1 MNVAYTETD
10 QKFLSEGMK
19 TVEPVKISKWKNEPS
34 VNDLKRDLES
44 ATPAHA
50 VHMAKIKRWNDLL
63 QVEGKSKPPKRAG
76 RSSIQP
82 KLIRRQAEWRYP
94 ALSEPFLGTSKL
106 FSVSPVTFEDA
117 AAARQNQLVLNW
129 QFRTK
134 LNRVVLVD
142 HFTRTAVDEGTAVVQ
157 TGWSRKLKKV
167 KKIVDRFAFY
177 AIGSEEDAAK
187 LEEALQMKK
196 ADPRSFAETAPAEV
210 IEAVNYF
217 EETGE
222 YVIAEKDGTE
232 EIEVEEVLEN
242 KPTVVVHNP
251 NNVVFD
257 PSCNGDLDKCKFA
270 IVSFE
275 TSKSDLEAQTGRYKN
290 LNAVDWNLVAPT
302 IDTTDHATD
311 TPSDYNFKDT
321 TRKRVMAREYW
332 GEYDIHGT
340 GELVPIVATWVGD
353 VMIRMEENPFPDK
366 KLPFVVV
373 NYLPVKRELYGE
385 ADAEVLEDSQR
396 VLGAITRGLIDSMG
410 RSANAQRG
418 MAKGMLDATNQ
429 RRYESGE
436 DYFFNPTTQPTQGI
450 VEHKYPEIPQS
461 AVFMMNMSNQEAES
475 LTGVKAFSGGMSGN
489 AYGDVAAGVRGML
502 DAASKREMAI
512 LRRLAKGWA
521 QIGIK
526 IMMMNAVF
534 LSEEEVIRVT
544 NTEFVTIKRED
555 LAGNFDLEVDISTAE
570 IDDAKSKDL
579 GFMLQTLGPKG
590 DQKMVMD
597 ILAEICELKR
607 MPELAER
614 LRQWQPPQPTEEQ
627 KMMERLGIEKLQLEN
642 DKLRAEAEEIR
653 ARAKKALA
661 EADKASLDFV
671 EQETGTKHAR
681 DMEKQQGQAQ
691 GNQNLQITKALTTP
705 KKEGEKAPDLEAA
718 IGFNSISDKLNN
730 APTSALERDQAV
742 PQNPELNL
750 GSRFYDPSLDPATN
764 PNITI

>member
-1 MNVAYTETD
+1 MNAITLTD
-10 QKFLSEGMK
+10 QKFLSEDIK
-19 TVEPVKISKWKNEPS
+19 KVEPVKISKWKREPQ
-34 VNDLKRDLES
+34 VTDLKRDLES
-44 ATPAHA
+44 ATPAHTEQ
-50 VHMAKIKRWNDLL
+50 MGKIKRWNDLL
-63 QVEGKSKPPKRAG
+63 KVEGVSKPPKRAG

-106 FSVSPVTFEDA
+106 FKVSPVTFEDA

-134 LNRVVLVD
+134 LNRIVLVD
-142 HFTRTAVDEGTAVVQ
+142 HYTRTAVDEGTAVVQ
-157 TGWSRKLKKV
+157 VGWSRKTKKV
-167 KKIVDRFAFY
+167 KKTVDKFAMY
-177 AIGSEEDAAK
+177 AVSTEEELASLQEAIG
-187 LEEALQMKK
+187 MKD

-210 IEAVNYF
+210 IEAVKYY

-222 YVIAEKDGTE
+222 FVVAQKDGTE
-232 EIEVEEVLEN
+232 EVEVEDVLEN
-242 KPTVVVHNP
+242 QPTVVVHNP

-257 PSCNGDLDKCKFA
+257 PSCNGDLDKAKFA

-275 TSKSDLEAQTGRYKN
+275 TSKADLEAQGDRYKN
-290 LNAVDWNLVAPT
+290 LDAVDWALAAPT
-302 IDTTDHATD
+302 IDTNDHHTN
-311 TPSDYNFKDT
+311 TPSDYNFKDIP
-321 TRKRVMAREYW
+321 RKRVLAREYW
-332 GEYDIHGT
+332 GEYDVHGT
-340 GELVPIVATWVGD
+340 GEMVQIVATWIGD

-385 ADAEVLEDSQR
+385 PDAEVLEDSQR
-396 VLGAITRGLIDSMG
+396 ILGAITRGLIDSMG

-429 RRYESGE
+429 RRYEAGE
-436 DYFFNPTTQPTQGI
+436 DYFFNPGTQPSMGV

-461 AVFMMNMSNQEAES
+461 AQFMMNMSNQEAES
-475 LTGVKAFSGGMSGN
+475 MTGVKAFSGGLSGN

-521 QIGIK
+521 TIGTK

-579 GFMLQTLGPKG
+579 SFMLQTLGPNG
-590 DQKMVMD
+590 DPKMVMD

-607 MPELAER
+607 MPEFAER
-614 LRQWQPPQPTEEQ
+614 LRQWQPPQPSEED
-627 KMMERLGIEKLQLEN
+627 KMMKQLEIEKLQLEN

-661 EADKASLDFV
+661 EADNASLNFV

-681 DMEKQQGQAQ
+681 DMEKQQAQAQ
-691 GNQNLQITKALTTP
+691 GNQNLQVTKALTTP
-705 KKEGEKAPDLEAA
+705 KKEGEKDPDLEAA
-718 IGFNSISDKLNN
+718 IGFNSLSDKLNN
-730 APTSALERDQAV
+730 APTSAIEREQAV

-750 GSRFYDPSLDPATN
+750 GSRFYDPSLDPSAN
-764 PNITI
+764 PNINI